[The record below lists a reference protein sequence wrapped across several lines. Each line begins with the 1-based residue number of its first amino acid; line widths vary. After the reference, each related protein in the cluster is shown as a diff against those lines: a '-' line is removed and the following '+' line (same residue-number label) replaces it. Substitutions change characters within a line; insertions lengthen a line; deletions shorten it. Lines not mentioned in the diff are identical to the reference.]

1 MSRRFNKAALLAK
14 LLLRRAPA
22 ISPASLADAPAFA
35 ALHAAS
41 FGRGWSAQ
49 EFERLQIEP
58 NVIADRAMAGELVGF
73 VLSRIAAD
81 QAEILSIAVAASF
94 RGRGIAGK
102 LMGVHMRRLATYGVT
117 SVFLEVDERNLPARR
132 LYAGFAYREVGRRQS
147 YYAAGDRQA
156 GTALV
161 LRRDLA

>member
-1 MSRRFNKAALLAK
+1 MSRRFDKSALLAK
-14 LLLRRAPA
+14 LSLRRDPA
-22 ISPASLADAPAFA
+22 ISPASLNDAPAFA

-41 FGRGWSAQ
+41 FGRGWSAE
-49 EFERLQIEP
+49 EFEQLQIEP
-58 NVIADRAMAGELVGF
+58 NVIADRAMAGGLAGF

-81 QAEILSIAVAASF
+81 QAEILSIAVASSY

-102 LMGVHMRRLATYGVT
+102 LMGVHLRRLTTYGVT
-117 SVFLEVDERNLPARR
+117 SVFLEVEERNLAARR

-147 YYAAGDRQA
+147 YYAESDGEP

-161 LRRDLA
+161 LRRDIA